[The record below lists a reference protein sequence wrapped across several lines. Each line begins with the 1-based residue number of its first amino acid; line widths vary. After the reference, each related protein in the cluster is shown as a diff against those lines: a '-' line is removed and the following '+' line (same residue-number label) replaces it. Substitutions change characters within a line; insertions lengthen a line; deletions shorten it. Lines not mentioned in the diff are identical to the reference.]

1 MVTLERVICRQ
12 PPLTHITMKRVSA
25 KMTLCYDEMKSI
37 SDDYANLFSED
48 VFICHV
54 RGKRQRSGKRGQG
67 QVPSSPSPPSQLPTS
82 SGLQRSQSA
91 HAAAPY
97 GSIYQDCNALTA
109 SPEKMQQDLQTELR
123 GDSNELSSHIWY
135 HGNIPRQ
142 RAEKLVESK
151 GDYLVRDC
159 VSQPGNF
166 VLTCNWMGVALHFII
181 NAKVVNPAAGGPPRV
196 FYQFED
202 VSCQSVPDLLQY
214 YRDMAKPVTESSGVI
229 ITNPIG
235 RSMPLSYYDTKYGAT
250 ANLSAKLGL
259 QGTHTP
265 SQSPK
270 PSPFASPNRSPKL
283 RRTPHRTGS
292 QPLLSV
298 DRGNKARSPSP
309 LADQFGSLPSINN
322 APPPCPKTQGVLSPV
337 VGFHHRSG
345 SEPLLT
351 PTNEHVT
358 FSYEADFE
366 EKMTPAS
373 SDSSLN
379 KAPPPKPS
387 RVPSV
392 KYVKKPKVQLR
403 NKKLYE
409 DEEDRDYTDYDT
421 IKSKPSWLKSYL
433 GETEGAKR
441 QLQAGDLTQVTMN
454 TSHGDQNIYDNNVVK
469 GHTEPIYEALQ
480 DNSEKYKRQNGTK
493 SSQMQNGNS
502 DSTNKNDDKGGFQ
515 ETFYDVDFLRNRVIH
530 LPKPDNEPG
539 FNVDSF
545 TTSLL
550 PQENRPLEA
559 SGMVKVKTLLLECN
573 AKILARHLTQ
583 VDLEVSK
590 VIGEDDL
597 GLGVQSGLELLT
609 LPQGRQLRQDLMERC
624 RCMHMFVATMI
635 LTCSGILERARM
647 LSQWINIA
655 MELRTSMGNL
665 FGFTAVMEGLM
676 ADEIQRLRDT
686 WMILRQN
693 HTSSAFLFD
702 TKLKTFHKTLTD
714 ANGALPVQNIC
725 IPNVAS
731 YISLMERDS
740 NNIMDML
747 PWESVDDEAG
757 LDAFLS
763 HLEMGREISSQF
775 NTYRAMGQA
784 VLKDFREDRELR
796 DTFMTAFHLRLL
808 WGSRGAGVN
817 RPDRYN
823 KYKQLMMVLSERAE
837 KPDDVG
843 TEL

>member
-1 MVTLERVICRQ
+1 
-12 PPLTHITMKRVSA
+12 
-25 KMTLCYDEMKSI
+25 
-37 SDDYANLFSED
+37 
-48 VFICHV
+48 
-54 RGKRQRSGKRGQG
+54 
-67 QVPSSPSPPSQLPTS
+67 
-82 SGLQRSQSA
+82 
-91 HAAAPY
+91 
-97 GSIYQDCNALTA
+97 
-109 SPEKMQQDLQTELR
+109 MQQDLQTELR
-123 GDSNELSSHIWY
+123 GDANELRSHIWY

-214 YRDMAKPVTESSGVI
+214 YRDMAKPITESSGVI
-229 ITNPIG
+229 ISNPIG

-250 ANLSAKLGL
+250 ANLSAKLGV

-270 PSPFASPNRSPKL
+270 PSPFASPNRSPGGSPKL

-322 APPPCPKTQGVLSPV
+322 PPPPCLKTQEVSSPV
-337 VGFHHRSG
+337 AGFHHRSG

-366 EKMTPAS
+366 GKMTPAS
-373 SDSSLN
+373 SDGSLN

-433 GETEGAKR
+433 GDTEAAKR
-441 QLQAGDLTQVTMN
+441 QLQAGDVSHTN
-454 TSHGDQNIYDNNVVK
+454 TNISHQDQNIYDNNFVK
-469 GHTEPIYEALQ
+469 GHEEPIYEALH
-480 DNSEKYKRQNGTK
+480 DKSDKVKKQNGAG
-493 SSQMQNGNS
+493 SPLMANGNS
-502 DSTNKNDDKGGFQ
+502 DSANKNDANRVSQ
-515 ETFYDVDFLRNRVIH
+515 ERFYDMDFLRNRVIS
-530 LPKPDNEPG
+530 LPKADNETC
-539 FNVDSF
+539 FSVDSF

-550 PQENRPLEA
+550 PHENRPLEA

-583 VDLEVSK
+583 VDLELSK
-590 VIGEDDL
+590 VIGEHDL
-597 GLGVQSGLELLT
+597 GMGVQSGLELLT
-609 LPQGRQLRQDLMERC
+609 LPQGKQLRQDLMER
-624 RCMHMFVATMI
+624 
-635 LTCSGILERARM
+635 
-647 LSQWINIA
+647 
-655 MELRTSMGNL
+655 
-665 FGFTAVMEGLM
+665 
-676 ADEIQRLRDT
+676 
-686 WMILRQN
+686 
-693 HTSSAFLFD
+693 
-702 TKLKTFHKTLTD
+702 
-714 ANGALPVQNIC
+714 
-725 IPNVAS
+725 
-731 YISLMERDS
+731 
-740 NNIMDML
+740 
-747 PWESVDDEAG
+747 
-757 LDAFLS
+757 
-763 HLEMGREISSQF
+763 
-775 NTYRAMGQA
+775 
-784 VLKDFREDRELR
+784 
-796 DTFMTAFHLRLL
+796 
-808 WGSRGAGVN
+808 
-817 RPDRYN
+817 
-823 KYKQLMMVLSERAE
+823 
-837 KPDDVG
+837 
-843 TEL
+843 